1 MRGYKRQKQKVYIS
15 KVTEGLDGIDTITKY
30 SKPELYKLSVSAT
43 SGTPEELSAGI
54 VPSYDRYIT
63 SFNRDFKPDEGDILW
78 IDVTPQLDD
87 DGELVLDEDN
97 VSIVKPDYRLTK
109 ILDTQR
115 GLIARYGI
123 SKIGAEDE

>member
-1 MRGYKRQKQKVYIS
+1 MRGYKRQKQNVYIS
-15 KVTEGLDGIDTITKY
+15 KVSEGLDGIDTITKY
-30 SKPELYKLSVSAT
+30 NKPELYKLSVSAT

-63 SFNRDFKPDEGDILW
+63 SFNRNFKPEEGYVLW
-78 IDVTPQLDD
+78 IEVTPQLDD
-87 DGELVLDEDN
+87 NGELILDEDD
-97 VSIVKPDYRLTK
+97 VPVIKPDYRLTK

-115 GLIARYGI
+115 GMIARYGI